1 MSCAGS
7 GRRCPKAGGGRRTN
21 AAQKGRQ
28 AVSTTQKLIEALN
41 DAKGLLAHAGC
52 PTYFI
57 DTAIAAAKQE
67 QQAEPDREYWMIE
80 CKNGFIG
87 WWTGG
92 ERCDCRFFN
101 TDPNKGRRFD
111 TKEEA
116 EKVIAT
122 IGNSCQIATSH
133 SWIDRG
139 NPPVQQAE
147 PDDDVSPLKDRAL
160 YALQTLQTDKH
171 LPPTVREN
179 MFDCV
184 REAIQAAQPAPE
196 VPVDESIADLAR
208 YIQILCR
215 ESKND
220 C

>member
-1 MSCAGS
+1 MT
-7 GRRCPKAGGGRRTN
+7 P
-21 AAQKGRQ
+21 
-28 AVSTTQKLIEALN
+28 TQKLIEALD

-67 QQAEPDREYWMIE
+67 
-80 CKNGFIG
+80 
-87 WWTGG
+87 
-92 ERCDCRFFN
+92 
-101 TDPNKGRRFD
+101 
-111 TKEEA
+111 
-116 EKVIAT
+116 
-122 IGNSCQIATSH
+122 
-133 SWIDRG
+133 
-139 NPPVQQAE
+139 QQAE

-196 VPVDESIADLAR
+196 VPAGCLWAVTKGGHTIC
-208 YIQILCR
+208 QPP
-215 ESKND
+215 KNWGRQPAPEVPSVP
-220 C
+220 

>member
-1 MSCAGS
+1 M
-7 GRRCPKAGGGRRTN
+7 
-21 AAQKGRQ
+21 
-28 AVSTTQKLIEALN
+28 
-41 DAKGLLAHAGC
+41 
-52 PTYFI
+52 
-57 DTAIAAAKQE
+57 
-67 QQAEPDREYWMIE
+67 
-80 CKNGFIG
+80 
-87 WWTGG
+87 
-92 ERCDCRFFN
+92 
-101 TDPNKGRRFD
+101 
-111 TKEEA
+111 
-116 EKVIAT
+116 
-122 IGNSCQIATSH
+122 
-133 SWIDRG
+133 
-139 NPPVQQAE
+139 QQAE